1 LRCDYV
7 GCESKFKEV
16 QKINF
21 TEFVPRDADDVN
33 LKYTDSGL
41 IKVIL
46 VSPKML
52 DYSGIEFP
60 LRNSQRG

>member
-1 LRCDYV
+1 
-7 GCESKFKEV
+7 V

-21 TEFVPRDADDVN
+21 TEFVPSGDADDVN

-46 VSPKML
+46 VSLKML
-52 DYSGIEFP
+52 DYSSNFLYGIP
-60 LRNSQRG
+60 RGDRRYFV